1 MGLSDLIEKAR
12 EKSRERKELMRRMDD
27 QMRAE
32 EILSERKKSAN
43 ERELDRFFKE
53 NREESIKVQLDQ
65 ARKIRDNEIKFGH
78 NPLNAKNVVTKTD
91 WEVLKSKN
99 LFKETKS
106 SILNQPFIHKNNPK
120 LLHCPMRLMR

>member
-1 MGLSDLIEKAR
+1 MGISDLIERAR

-32 EILSERKKSAN
+32 EILESRKLSAN
-43 ERELDRFFKE
+43 ERELNRFMKE
-53 NREESIKVQLDQ
+53 NREESIKVQLEQ

-78 NPLNAKNVVTKTD
+78 NPLNAKNIMKSD

-99 LFKETKS
+99 LFKGKGNMFT
-106 SILNQPFIHKNNPK
+106 NQPFIHKDNPK
-120 LLHCPMRLMR
+120 LFHSGMRLMR